1 MKSVLKQLFESKKF
15 TVALATVIVW
25 LVSLLGFNVSPETV
39 MQVLSPLY
47 AYILAQGVADMNP
60 NNKKPTT
67 TTMTTTTASATMA
80 PTTTTMTTT
89 TLPATSPG
97 TPSPELDTKEEASS

>member
-15 TVALATVIVW
+15 TVALATMIVW

-60 NNKKPTT
+60 NNKKPV
-67 TTMTTTTASATMA
+67 
-80 PTTTTMTTT
+80 
-89 TLPATSPG
+89 G
-97 TPSPELDTKEEASS
+97 TPSPAPAPAPDTKEEASS

>member
-60 NNKKPTT
+60 NNNKKPAGTLSP
-67 TTMTTTTASATMA
+67 APA
-80 PTTTTMTTT
+80 PT
-89 TLPATSPG
+89 PAP
-97 TPSPELDTKEEASS
+97 DTKEEASS

>member
-1 MKSVLKQLFESKKF
+1 MKTVLKKLFESKKF

-60 NNKKPTT
+60 NNKKPVTP
-67 TTMTTTTASATMA
+67 AA
-80 PTTTTMTTT
+80 PV
-89 TLPATSPG
+89 PAP
-97 TPSPELDTKEEASS
+97 PAPDAKEEAAP

>member
-15 TVALATVIVW
+15 SVALATVIVW

-60 NNKKPTT
+60 NNKKPAGTQ
-67 TTMTTTTASATMA
+67 SPA
-80 PTTTTMTTT
+80 PT
-89 TLPATSPG
+89 PAP
-97 TPSPELDTKEEASS
+97 DTKEEASS